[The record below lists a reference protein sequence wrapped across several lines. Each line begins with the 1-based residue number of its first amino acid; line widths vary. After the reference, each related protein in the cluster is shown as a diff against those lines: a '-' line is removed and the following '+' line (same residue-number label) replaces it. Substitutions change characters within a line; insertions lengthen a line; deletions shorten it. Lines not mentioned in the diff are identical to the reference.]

1 MDDIYYSDKVASQ
14 FILKELCQSDKVLY
28 KYYLDDNVGKFRKR
42 FMRKFRNSDI
52 DKVVYTVVTNTI
64 RDLILETVG
73 NLTVYMK
80 TMGDLVITGGE
91 AFNTYFERKDRIPT
105 SDIDTKFVP
114 IIKTSPGASGR
125 IMGAR
130 DPKFFE
136 NFQVIKLIM
145 WNKLGEIAKRLN
157 SVIPERIKTIR
168 KTKIGRMLGLGL
180 ATGTDV
186 YVTRRYT
193 LLPKKRE
200 DLSVATATSRNVLI
214 DVELFALDLKIRR
227 FSFVTGRYANEN
239 LGGILDIAVMR
250 PSEVGYEVV
259 YSRDQGYTYY
269 NPTTKKIIYN
279 KNIMVAG
286 KKFLIEDL
294 FLMKSLGLRPLKIQ
308 KDRRRMYLFAK
319 NILGVRN
326 IDAKSSDSDI
336 FKKAVRKIPK
346 TRVDL
351 KSRPVF
357 GRKIVEYAKRLNPSR
372 YEKYTTEPFQGK
384 LAQRILVGVKAPR
397 NLDIQG
403 YSRTSGIYRFDIKTH
418 RWVIDRNQSYIK
430 DEYTHRPYK
439 IPVIPKVKN
448 IRRILYGY
456 NPSRDRDMSKSI
468 IKKSAIIPI
477 IGLKNKSFLS
487 RK

>member
-1 MDDIYYSDKVASQ
+1 
-14 FILKELCQSDKVLY
+14 LKELCQGDSVLY
-28 KYYLDDNVGKFRKR
+28 KYYLDDNVDKFRKR
-42 FMRKFRNSDI
+42 FMRKYRNSDI
-52 DKVVYTVVTNTI
+52 DKVIYTVITNTT

-73 NLTVYMK
+73 NLTAYMK
-80 TMGDLVITGGE
+80 TMGDLVVTGGE

-114 IIKTSPGASGR
+114 IIKTSPGTSGR
-125 IMGAR
+125 LMGPR

-136 NFQVIKLIM
+136 HFQIIKLVM

-157 SVIPERIKTIR
+157 KLIPERIKAVR

-193 LLPKKRE
+193 LLPKKRQ
-200 DLSVATATSRNVLI
+200 DLSTATATSRNVLI
-214 DVELFALDLKIRR
+214 DVELFALDLKIRK
-227 FSFVTGRYANEN
+227 FSFARGQYTNEN

-250 PSEVGYEVV
+250 PFEVGYEVI
-259 YSRDQGYTYY
+259 YSRDQGHTYY
-269 NPTTKKIIYN
+269 NPVTKKVIYN

-319 NILGVRN
+319 KILGVRN
-326 IDAKSSDSDI
+326 IDSTSSDSDI

-357 GRKIVEYAKRLNPSR
+357 DRKIVEYAKRINPSR
-372 YEKYTTEPFQGK
+372 YEKYTTEPFREK

-397 NLDIQG
+397 NLDLQG
-403 YSRTSGIYRFDIKTH
+403 YSTTSGIYRFDIKKH
-418 RWVIDRNQSYIK
+418 KWVIDRNKSYIK
-430 DEYTHRPYK
+430 DEYTHRPDK
-439 IPVIPKVKN
+439 LVAIPKVKN
-448 IRRILYGY
+448 IRRILYGH
-456 NPSRDRDMSKSI
+456 NPVRNRDMSKRI
-468 IKKSAIIPI
+468 IKKSAMIPL
-477 IGLKNKSFLS
+477 IGLKNKSFLY